1 MDGLQYQETIRT
13 RYQHIVPLSLVV
25 LVTCVG
31 VLMFLGPNANQWLI
45 RLFGAPAMLAGLGLA
60 LVPTDR
66 YKRIEIGNGV
76 LRVGRDRI
84 NLDHL
89 SGPVLHGDEAWDQVR
104 GTATLPWKAKETPR
118 HRFLGGSSST
128 TIGQDVVL
136 VGDGRSRKQLAIGT
150 WFPEKLAAALQEAID
165 DALFESH

>member
-13 RYQHIVPLSLVV
+13 RYPHIVPLSLVV
-25 LVTCVG
+25 LFTCVG
-31 VLMFLGPNANQWLI
+31 VLMFLGRDVNQWLL
-45 RLFGAPAMLAGLGLA
+45 RLLMMLAVAGGFGLVSIPL
-60 LVPTDR
+60 DR

-84 NLDHL
+84 NLDQL

-136 VGDGRSRKQLAIGT
+136 VGDRRSRKQLAIGT